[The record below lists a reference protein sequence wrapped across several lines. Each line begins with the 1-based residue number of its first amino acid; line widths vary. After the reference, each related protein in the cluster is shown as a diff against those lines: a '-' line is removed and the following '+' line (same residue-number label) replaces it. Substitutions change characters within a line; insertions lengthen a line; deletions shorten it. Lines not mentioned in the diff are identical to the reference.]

1 VNIREKTVDKTVDK
15 TKIKRQNT
23 HPHPNKNLRLKKT
36 IEIVYLMVRA
46 DNFAAVKLYQQNGF
60 ETIAT
65 LEKDTKIGS
74 QYFDGILMRKFA

>member
-1 VNIREKTVDKTVDK
+1 MLVDAAIERIRDE
-15 TKIKRQNT
+15 
-23 HPHPNKNLRLKKT
+23 KT

-46 DNFAAVKLYQQNGF
+46 DNIAAVKLYQQKGF
-60 ETIAT
+60 EILAT